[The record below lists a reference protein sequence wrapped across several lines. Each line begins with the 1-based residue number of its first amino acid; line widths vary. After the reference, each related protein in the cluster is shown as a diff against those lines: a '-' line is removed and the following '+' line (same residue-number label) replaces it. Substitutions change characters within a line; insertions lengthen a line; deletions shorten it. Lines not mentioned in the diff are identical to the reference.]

1 MQYNEDTSASGYLTD
16 PFEGISRRFTD
27 VEILSESDVNIVAK
41 AKRYGRWW
49 LLKGLRQ
56 ELACESVYS
65 QMLRKE
71 LEVVM
76 KLQHPCI
83 PTAIGLEH
91 VENIGECIVME
102 YVDGVTLTEW
112 LSEKH
117 ERKVCRRIAMKLVE
131 VVAYIHM
138 NGVVHRD
145 LKPDNI
151 LIARNGETVH
161 VIDFGL
167 ADTDSH
173 AVLKQPA
180 GTLRYMSPEQAT
192 TAVADVR
199 NDIYSLGIIFNKM
212 NLGYSSIVNK
222 CLRPIDNRYQ
232 NIDAL
237 LDDMRLCNRKL
248 RWYAYIILVCIV
260 MVLLAVVIMLG
271 IRDNNMRQM
280 VAESEIKQNEMSL
293 SIDKLNDSLAN
304 LSVVHQK
311 MKNELK
317 ETDAKQKRVHDAI
330 SKGKTVID
338 DALKSTGVWQQLDTL
353 SAKGYCK
360 IDMVDCVMKSGKAL
374 NDYLEQIKSD
384 FTDDEMAEIIN
395 ALAVYNGERINF
407 IDNKINKIK

>member
-167 ADTDSH
+167 ADTDSQ

-180 GTLRYMSPEQAT
+180 GTLRYMSPEQAN

-199 NDIYSLGIIFNKM
+199 TDIYSLGIIFNKM
-212 NLGYSSIVNK
+212 NLGYSSIVKK

-260 MVLLAVVIMLG
+260 MVLLVVVIMLG

-280 VAESEIKQNEMSL
+280 VAESEIKQNEMTL

-374 NDYLEQIKSD
+374 NDYLERVKSD

>member
-248 RWYAYIILVCIV
+248 RWYAYIVLVCIV

-293 SIDKLNDSLAN
+293 SIDKLSDSLAN

-353 SAKGYCK
+353 SAKRYCN

-374 NDYLEQIKSD
+374 NDYLERVKSD

-407 IDNKINKIK
+407 IDNKINEIK

>member
-353 SAKGYCK
+353 SAKRYCK

>member
-16 PFEGISRRFTD
+16 SFEGISRQFTD

-49 LLKGLRQ
+49 LLKGLRK
-56 ELACESVYS
+56 EVACESVYR

-83 PTAIGLEH
+83 PTAMGLEY
-91 VENIGECIVME
+91 VESIGECIVME
-102 YVDGVTLTEW
+102 YVDGVTLSEW
-112 LSEKH
+112 LSERH
-117 ERKVCRRIAMKLVE
+117 DRKVCRRIAMKLVE
-131 VVAYIHM
+131 VVGYIHM

-151 LIARNGETVH
+151 LIARNGENVH

-167 ADTDSH
+167 ADSDSH

-199 NDIYSLGIIFNKM
+199 NDIYSLGIIFNSM
-212 NLGYSSIVNK
+212 DLGYASIVKK

-237 LDDMRLCNRKL
+237 LEDMRLYGKKL
-248 RWYAYIILVCIV
+248 RWFSNIVLVCIV
-260 MVLLAVVIMLG
+260 LVLSGIVIMLG
-271 IRDNNMRQM
+271 IRENNMKRM
-280 VAESEIKQNEMSL
+280 VAESRIKQDEMSL
-293 SIDKLNDSLAN
+293 SINKLNDSLAN
-304 LSVVHQK
+304 LSVVHQD
-311 MKNELK
+311 MKNGLK
-317 ETDAKQKRVHDAI
+317 EKDAKQKLMRNAI
-330 SKGKTVID
+330 SKGKAVID
-338 DALKSTGVWQQLDTL
+338 DALKATGVWQQLDTL
-353 SAKGYCK
+353 SAKRYCN
-360 IDMVDCVMKSGKAL
+360 IDMFDCIMKSGKAF
-374 NDYLEQIKSD
+374 NDYLEQIRSG
-384 FTDDEMAEIIN
+384 FTDEEMAEITN
-395 ALAVYNGERINF
+395 ALAVYNGERINY
-407 IDNKINKIK
+407 IDNKIKEIK

>member
-260 MVLLAVVIMLG
+260 MVLLVVVIMLG

-293 SIDKLNDSLAN
+293 SIDKLSDSLAN

-353 SAKGYCK
+353 SAKRYCK

-374 NDYLEQIKSD
+374 NDYLERVKSD

>member
-353 SAKGYCK
+353 SAKRYCN

-374 NDYLEQIKSD
+374 NDYLERVKSD

>member
-83 PTAIGLEH
+83 PTTIGLEH

-212 NLGYSSIVNK
+212 NLGYSSIVKK

-260 MVLLAVVIMLG
+260 MVLLVVVIMLG

-280 VAESEIKQNEMSL
+280 VAESEIKQNEMTL

-374 NDYLEQIKSD
+374 NDYLERVKSD

>member
-151 LIARNGETVH
+151 LIARNGKTVH

-304 LSVVHQK
+304 LSAVHQK

-353 SAKGYCK
+353 SAKRYCK

>member
-237 LDDMRLCNRKL
+237 LDDMRLNNRKL

-280 VAESEIKQNEMSL
+280 VAESEMKQNEMSL
-293 SIDKLNDSLAN
+293 SIDKLSDSLAN
-304 LSVVHQK
+304 LSVVHQN

-317 ETDAKQKRVHDAI
+317 DADARQKRMHDCI

-353 SAKGYCK
+353 SAKGYCN

>member
-222 CLRPIDNRYQ
+222 CLRSIDNRYQ

-260 MVLLAVVIMLG
+260 MVLLVVVIMLG

-293 SIDKLNDSLAN
+293 SIDKLSDSLAN

>member
-293 SIDKLNDSLAN
+293 SIDKLSDSLAN

-330 SKGKTVID
+330 SKGKAIID

-353 SAKGYCK
+353 SAKRYCN

-374 NDYLEQIKSD
+374 NDYLERVKSD

>member
-353 SAKGYCK
+353 SAKRYCK

-374 NDYLEQIKSD
+374 NDYLEGVKSD

>member
-16 PFEGISRRFTD
+16 SFEGISRQFTD

-49 LLKGLRQ
+49 LLKGLRK
-56 ELACESVYS
+56 EVACESVYR

-83 PTAIGLEH
+83 PTAMGLEY
-91 VENIGECIVME
+91 VESIGECIVME
-102 YVDGVTLTEW
+102 YVDGVTLSEW

-131 VVAYIHM
+131 VVGYIHM

-151 LIARNGETVH
+151 LIARNGENVH

-167 ADTDSH
+167 ADSDSH

-199 NDIYSLGIIFNKM
+199 NDIYSLGIIFNSM
-212 NLGYSSIVNK
+212 DLGYASIVKK

-237 LDDMRLCNRKL
+237 LEDMRLYGRKL
-248 RWYAYIILVCIV
+248 RWFSNIVLVCIV
-260 MVLLAVVIMLG
+260 LVLSGIVIMLG
-271 IRDNNMRQM
+271 IRENNMKRM
-280 VAESEIKQNEMSL
+280 VAESRIKQDEMSL
-293 SIDKLNDSLAN
+293 SINKLNDSLAN
-304 LSVVHQK
+304 LSLVHQD
-311 MKNELK
+311 MKNGLK
-317 ETDAKQKRVHDAI
+317 EKDAKQKLMRNAI
-330 SKGKTVID
+330 SKGKAVID
-338 DALKSTGVWQQLDTL
+338 DALKATGVWQQLDTL
-353 SAKGYCK
+353 SAKRYCN
-360 IDMVDCVMKSGKAL
+360 IDMFDCIMKSGKAF
-374 NDYLEQIKSD
+374 NDYLEQIRSG
-384 FTDDEMAEIIN
+384 FTDEEMAEITN
-395 ALAVYNGERINF
+395 ALAVYNGERINY
-407 IDNKINKIK
+407 IDNKIKEIK

>member
-27 VEILSESDVNIVAK
+27 VEILNESDVNIVAK

-83 PTAIGLEH
+83 PTTIGLEH

-260 MVLLAVVIMLG
+260 MVLLVVVIMLG

-353 SAKGYCK
+353 SAKRYCK

-374 NDYLEQIKSD
+374 NDYLERVKSD

>member
-260 MVLLAVVIMLG
+260 MVLLVVVIMLG

-293 SIDKLNDSLAN
+293 SIDKLSDSLAN

-353 SAKGYCK
+353 SAKRYCK

-407 IDNKINKIK
+407 IDNIINKIK

>member
-317 ETDAKQKRVHDAI
+317 ETGAKQKRVHDAI

-353 SAKGYCK
+353 SAKRYCK

-374 NDYLEQIKSD
+374 NDYLERVKSD

>member
-16 PFEGISRRFTD
+16 SFEGISRQFTD

-49 LLKGLRQ
+49 LLKGLRK
-56 ELACESVYS
+56 EVACESVYR

-83 PTAIGLEH
+83 PTAMGLEY
-91 VENIGECIVME
+91 VESIGECIVME
-102 YVDGVTLTEW
+102 YVDGVTLSEW
-112 LSEKH
+112 LSERH
-117 ERKVCRRIAMKLVE
+117 DRKVCRRIAMKLVE
-131 VVAYIHM
+131 VVGYIHM

-151 LIARNGETVH
+151 LIARNGENVH

-167 ADTDSH
+167 ADSDSH

-199 NDIYSLGIIFNKM
+199 NDIYSLGIIFNSM
-212 NLGYSSIVNK
+212 DLGYASIVKK

-237 LDDMRLCNRKL
+237 LEDMRLYGRKL
-248 RWYAYIILVCIV
+248 RWFANIVLVCIV
-260 MVLLAVVIMLG
+260 LILSGIVIMLG
-271 IRDNNMRQM
+271 IRENNMKRM
-280 VAESEIKQNEMSL
+280 VAESRIKQDEMSL
-293 SIDKLNDSLAN
+293 SINKLNDSLAN
-304 LSVVHQK
+304 LSVVHQD
-311 MKNELK
+311 MKNGLK
-317 ETDAKQKRVHDAI
+317 EKDAKQKLMHNAI
-330 SKGKTVID
+330 SKGKAVID
-338 DALKSTGVWQQLDTL
+338 DALKATGVWQQLDTL
-353 SAKGYCK
+353 SAKRYCN
-360 IDMVDCVMKSGKAL
+360 IDMFDCIMKSGKAF
-374 NDYLEQIKSD
+374 NDYLEQIRSG
-384 FTDDEMAEIIN
+384 FTDEEMAEITN
-395 ALAVYNGERINF
+395 ALAVYNGERINY
-407 IDNKINKIK
+407 IDNKIKEIK

>member
-16 PFEGISRRFTD
+16 SFEGISRQFTD

-49 LLKGLRQ
+49 LLKGLRK
-56 ELACESVYS
+56 EVACESVYR

-83 PTAIGLEH
+83 PTAMGLEY
-91 VENIGECIVME
+91 VESIGECIVME
-102 YVDGVTLTEW
+102 YVDGVTLSEW
-112 LSEKH
+112 LSERH
-117 ERKVCRRIAMKLVE
+117 DRKVCRRIAMKLVE
-131 VVAYIHM
+131 LVGYIHM

-151 LIARNGETVH
+151 LIARNGENVH

-167 ADTDSH
+167 ADSDSH

-199 NDIYSLGIIFNKM
+199 NDIYSLGIIFNSM
-212 NLGYSSIVNK
+212 DLGYASIVKK

-237 LDDMRLCNRKL
+237 LEDMRLYGKKL
-248 RWYAYIILVCIV
+248 RWFANIVLVCIV
-260 MVLLAVVIMLG
+260 LILSGIVIMLG
-271 IRDNNMRQM
+271 IRENNMKRM
-280 VAESEIKQNEMSL
+280 VAESRIKQDEMSL
-293 SIDKLNDSLAN
+293 SINKLNDSLEY
-304 LSVVHQK
+304 LSLVHQD
-311 MKNELK
+311 MKNGLK
-317 ETDAKQKRVHDAI
+317 EKDAKQKLMRNAI
-330 SKGKTVID
+330 SKGKAVID
-338 DALKSTGVWQQLDTL
+338 DALKATGVWQQLDTL
-353 SAKGYCK
+353 SAKRYCN
-360 IDMVDCVMKSGKAL
+360 IDMFDCIMKSGKAF
-374 NDYLEQIKSD
+374 NDYLEQIRSG
-384 FTDDEMAEIIN
+384 FTDEEMAEITN
-395 ALAVYNGERINF
+395 ALAVYNGERINY
-407 IDNKINKIK
+407 IDNKIKEIK

>member
-293 SIDKLNDSLAN
+293 SIDKLSDSLAN

-317 ETDAKQKRVHDAI
+317 ETDAKQRRVHDAI
-330 SKGKTVID
+330 SKGKAIID

-353 SAKGYCK
+353 SAKRYCK

-384 FTDDEMAEIIN
+384 FADDEMAEIIN

>member
-293 SIDKLNDSLAN
+293 SIDKLSDSLAN

-330 SKGKTVID
+330 SKGKAIID

-353 SAKGYCK
+353 SAKRYCK

-374 NDYLEQIKSD
+374 NDYLERVKSD

>member
-317 ETDAKQKRVHDAI
+317 ETGAKQKRVHDAI
-330 SKGKTVID
+330 SNGKTVID

-353 SAKGYCK
+353 SAKRYCK

-374 NDYLEQIKSD
+374 NDYLERVKSD

>member
-260 MVLLAVVIMLG
+260 MVLLVVVIMLG

-293 SIDKLNDSLAN
+293 SIDKLSDSLAN

>member
-91 VENIGECIVME
+91 VENIGEFIVME

-260 MVLLAVVIMLG
+260 MVLLVVVIMLG

-304 LSVVHQK
+304 LSVVHQN

-353 SAKGYCK
+353 SAKRYCS

>member
-407 IDNKINKIK
+407 IDNKINEIK

>member
-293 SIDKLNDSLAN
+293 SIDKLSDSLAN

-353 SAKGYCK
+353 SAKRYCK

-374 NDYLEQIKSD
+374 NDYLERVKSD

>member
-16 PFEGISRRFTD
+16 SFEGISRQFTD

-49 LLKGLRQ
+49 LLKGLRK
-56 ELACESVYS
+56 EVACESVYR

-83 PTAIGLEH
+83 PTAMGLEY
-91 VENIGECIVME
+91 VESIGECIVME
-102 YVDGVTLTEW
+102 YVDGVTLSEW
-112 LSEKH
+112 LSERH
-117 ERKVCRRIAMKLVE
+117 DRKVCRRIAMKLVE
-131 VVAYIHM
+131 VVGYIHM

-151 LIARNGETVH
+151 LIARNGENVH

-167 ADTDSH
+167 ADSDSH

-199 NDIYSLGIIFNKM
+199 NDIYSLGIIFSSM
-212 NLGYSSIVNK
+212 DLGYASIVKK

-237 LDDMRLCNRKL
+237 LEDMRLYGKKL
-248 RWYAYIILVCIV
+248 RWFANIVLVCIV
-260 MVLLAVVIMLG
+260 LILSGIVIMLG
-271 IRDNNMRQM
+271 IRENNMKRM
-280 VAESEIKQNEMSL
+280 VAESRIKQDEMSL
-293 SIDKLNDSLAN
+293 SINKLNDSLEH
-304 LSVVHQK
+304 LSLVHQD
-311 MKNELK
+311 MKNGLK
-317 ETDAKQKRVHDAI
+317 EKDAKQKLMRNAI
-330 SKGKTVID
+330 SKGKAVID
-338 DALKSTGVWQQLDTL
+338 DALKATGVWQQLDTL
-353 SAKGYCK
+353 SAKRYCN
-360 IDMVDCVMKSGKAL
+360 IDMFDCIMKSGKAF
-374 NDYLEQIKSD
+374 NDYLEQIRSG
-384 FTDDEMAEIIN
+384 FTDEEMAEITN
-395 ALAVYNGERINF
+395 ALAVYNGERINY
-407 IDNKINKIK
+407 IDNKIKEIK

>member
-151 LIARNGETVH
+151 LIARNGKTVH

-353 SAKGYCK
+353 SAKRYCK

>member
-260 MVLLAVVIMLG
+260 MVLLVVVIMLG

-293 SIDKLNDSLAN
+293 SIDKLSDSLAN

-353 SAKGYCK
+353 SAKRYCK
-360 IDMVDCVMKSGKAL
+360 IDMGDCVMKSGKAL
-374 NDYLEQIKSD
+374 NDYLERVKSD

>member
-353 SAKGYCK
+353 SAKRYCK

-407 IDNKINKIK
+407 IDNEINKIK

>member
-260 MVLLAVVIMLG
+260 MALLVVVIMLG

-317 ETDAKQKRVHDAI
+317 ETDAKQRRVHDAI

-353 SAKGYCK
+353 SAKRYCK

-384 FTDDEMAEIIN
+384 FTGDEMAEIIN

>member
-260 MVLLAVVIMLG
+260 MVLLVVVIMLG

-353 SAKGYCK
+353 SAKRYCK

-374 NDYLEQIKSD
+374 NDYLERVKSD

>member
-304 LSVVHQK
+304 LSVVHQN

-353 SAKGYCK
+353 SAKRYCK

-374 NDYLEQIKSD
+374 NDYLERVKSD

>member
-293 SIDKLNDSLAN
+293 SIDKLSDSLAN

-374 NDYLEQIKSD
+374 NDYLERVKSD

>member
-222 CLRPIDNRYQ
+222 CLCPIDNRYQ

-353 SAKGYCK
+353 SAKRYCK

-384 FTDDEMAEIIN
+384 FADDEMAEIIN